1 MKTIQTEPGLKHSAR
16 EGSVFSSMDN
26 MPTFYC
32 ELERTFLSLVKL
44 ICGGIIILIFLN
56 TSETN
61 ALLIAIFGGCNK
73 SGLGLVVRRT
83 SCKPGTVERV

>member
-32 ELERTFLSLVKL
+32 ELEDVSLSGKVNLWGHNYFNFSQYK
-44 ICGGIIILIFLN
+44 
-56 TSETN
+56 
-61 ALLIAIFGGCNK
+61 
-73 SGLGLVVRRT
+73 
-83 SCKPGTVERV
+83 